1 MSHHRS
7 IALKALAGVI
17 FTPLFYGTAI
27 FLSAGTLRYWE
38 AWVFLIVFS
47 IATALLTFDV
57 SKHDPEL
64 LERRMHIGPA
74 AETRPVQKL
83 AVALALFALF
93 LTMVVPAFDHRFGW
107 SQVPPWLIV
116 FGDCGVILSYLIFF
130 WVMRENSFAAA
141 TIQVAKG
148 QRVISTG
155 PYAIVRHPMYAGALV
170 LMIGIPLAL
179 GSYWA
184 LLVVLAG
191 LPGLHL
197 RIVDEETCLVK
208 DLEGY
213 VDYRH
218 RIRYRM
224 IPGIY

>member
-57 SKHDPEL
+57 WKHDPAL
-64 LERRMHIGPA
+64 LERRMQIGPA

-83 AVALALFALF
+83 AVTLALTALF
-93 LTMVVPAFDHRFGW
+93 LTMIISAVDHRYGW
-107 SQVPPWLIV
+107 SQVPPWLV
-116 FGDCGVILSYLIFF
+116 VLGDCCVILSYGIFF

-141 TIQVAKG
+141 TVQVAQG
-148 QRVISTG
+148 QKVISTG
-155 PYAIVRHPMYAGALV
+155 PYSTVRHPMYAGALV
-170 LMIGIPLAL
+170 LMAGIPLAL

-184 LLVVLAG
+184 LLVMLAG

-197 RIVDEETCLVK
+197 RIVDEENCLAA

-213 VDYRH
+213 AEYRD
-218 RIRYRM
+218 RVRYRL
-224 IPGIY
+224 IPGVY

>member
-1 MSHHRS
+1 
-7 IALKALAGVI
+7 
-17 FTPLFYGTAI
+17 
-27 FLSAGTLRYWE
+27 
-38 AWVFLIVFS
+38 
-47 IATALLTFDV
+47 
-57 SKHDPEL
+57 
-64 LERRMHIGPA
+64 MHIGPA

-93 LTMVVPAFDHRFGW
+93 LTMVVPAFDHRFRW

-141 TIQVAKG
+141 TIQVAQG
-148 QRVISTG
+148 QKVISTG

-184 LLVVLAG
+184 LLVLLAG

-197 RIVDEETCLVK
+197 RIVDEEKCLVK

-213 VDYRH
+213 ADYRD